1 MPVHTRLANSVK
13 VKGEEL
19 RKERWGMP
27 TLEQRAEEAPRQ
39 VRSEVEQSGSSRSC
53 QMGAW
58 GQSQRCEH
66 GRWSR
71 DTECHIVTNLPTCFI
86 HLDPILSM
94 AMTVQGGTQK
104 SLTPLIFDLV
114 QMSFHSPKAWK

>member
-1 MPVHTRLANSVK
+1 M
-13 VKGEEL
+13 
-19 RKERWGMP
+19 
-27 TLEQRAEEAPRQ
+27 APRQ

-53 QMGAW
+53 QRGAW
-58 GQSQRCEH
+58 GRSQRRER
-66 GRWSR
+66 GRRSR
-71 DTECHIVTNLPTCFI
+71 DTERHIVTDLPTYFI

-114 QMSFHSPKAWK
+114 QMSFHRPPPKAWK